1 MRLAVNID
9 HVATV
14 REARRAREPE
24 PVAAALLAELAGAA
38 GITVHLRGDRRH
50 INERD
55 IELLRRVVATKL
67 NIEMAATA
75 EMAAIARRIGP
86 DQVTLVAERPDEVT
100 TTGGLNVVQ
109 NRDAV
114 AAMARD
120 LRSAGIKVSAFIDP
134 EAEQIAASADAGV
147 DAIEINTGQYADAR
161 AGDRTARL
169 AAIGEAARQ
178 AAGRGL
184 EVLAGHG
191 LTYFNV
197 RPIVAIPQI
206 VELNIGHSIVARAV
220 LVGLDRAVR
229 DMVALLA

>member
-9 HVATV
+9 HIATV
-14 REARRAREPE
+14 REARKAREPE

-55 IELLRRVVATKL
+55 VELLRQVVATKL

-75 EMAAIARRIGP
+75 EMASIARRVGP
-86 DQVTLVAERPDEVT
+86 DQVTLVAERPQEVT
-100 TTGGLNVVQ
+100 TTGGLDVVQ
-109 NRDAV
+109 SRGAV
-114 AAMARD
+114 AVMARD
-120 LRSAGIKVSAFIDP
+120 LQSAGIKVSVFIDP
-134 EAEQIAASADAGV
+134 KSEQIAASADAGA
-147 DAIEINTGQYADAR
+147 DAIEINTGQYAQAR
-161 AGDRTARL
+161 PGERAARL
-169 AAIGEAARQ
+169 AAVAEAASQ
-178 AAGRGL
+178 GASRGL

-206 VELNIGHSIVARAV
+206 VELNIGHSIIARAV
-220 LVGLDRAVR
+220 LLGMDRAVR
-229 DMVALLA
+229 DMVALLS

>member
-9 HVATV
+9 HIATV
-14 REARRAREPE
+14 REARKAREPE

-50 INERD
+50 INDRD
-55 IELLRRVVATKL
+55 VELLRQVVATKL

-86 DQVTLVAERPDEVT
+86 DQVTLVAEQPHEVT
-100 TTGGLNVVQ
+100 TTGGLDVVQ

-120 LRSAGIKVSAFIDP
+120 LRSAGIKVSVFIDP
-134 EAEQIAASADAGV
+134 EAEQIAASADAGA

-161 AGDRTARL
+161 AGDRPARL
-169 AAIGEAARQ
+169 AAIADAAKR
-178 AAGRGL
+178 ATGRRL

-206 VELNIGHSIVARAV
+206 VELNIGHSIIARAA

-229 DMVALLA
+229 DMVGLLA